1 MPKILIAD
9 DEANILM
16 LTSILFRDI
25 GFEVIGAVDGEEAIE
40 KAISEHPDIIVTDL
54 IMPKKGGHDVC
65 RHIRNVPELAHIP
78 IIILSA
84 MGDEYSKIT
93 GFEEGA
99 DDYITKPFNIDELKA
114 RVNALLMRSEG
125 RNSSSTR
132 PTPDL
137 PAPSDQKNS
146 LLAPVSTGL
155 SKLDECLF
163 GGVPKGSN
171 ILLTGPLGLGKSSFA
186 RSFIVGGLQASEAGL
201 FVAIDDNPSHIRNEM
216 DQKLDKTTA
225 HHENIRNLR
234 FVDGYSWCSP
244 NGSSSEQFAVT
255 GSLELNALSS
265 VISDAGATVG
275 QTVQEKRGGRRV
287 IDSISSLCLHFSLA
301 EVQRFVNQIS
311 RTALAFGG
319 VTTLFILEEGT
330 VTPQVL
336 NNIKYIMDGIIQFGR
351 INDKQHVRVSSM
363 KWSKYK
369 PDWIPLEG

>member
-1 MPKILIAD
+1 
-9 DEANILM
+9 
-16 LTSILFRDI
+16 
-25 GFEVIGAVDGEEAIE
+25 
-40 KAISEHPDIIVTDL
+40 
-54 IMPKKGGHDVC
+54 MPKKGGHDVC
-65 RHIRNVPELAHIP
+65 RHIRNVPELAHVP

-114 RVNALLMRSEG
+114 RVNALLMRSEA
-125 RNSSSTR
+125 RNQPSAQ
-132 PTPDL
+132 PAPDL
-137 PAPSDQKNS
+137 PAPKETLSE
-146 LLAPVSTGL
+146 PVPTGL
-155 SKLDECLF
+155 AKLDACLY

-186 RSFIVGGLQASEAGL
+186 RSFIMGGLQASEAGL
-201 FVAIDDNPSHIRNEM
+201 FVAIDDNPSHIRHEM
-216 DQKLDKTTA
+216 DQKLTKNTN

-244 NGSSSEQFAVT
+244 NGSSSEKFAVT

-287 IDSISSLCLHFSLA
+287 IDSISSLCLRFSLA
-301 EVQRFVNQIS
+301 EVQRFVNQVS

-336 NNIKYIMDGIIQFGR
+336 NNIKYIMDGIIQFDR
-351 INDKQHVRVSSM
+351 IDNKQHLRVGSM

-369 PDWIPLEG
+369 PDWIPLEA